1 MKKKHCFIS
10 EVNQESS
17 VSMYHYSPLPISML
31 LIAVLC
37 MASCLICNTYV
48 FHAHLYPLSIF
59 CLFLNGTIL
68 LVHSHDSNALERKE
82 DDRKSRKR
90 MKRTK
95 EQRRNRDKKTIYT
108 FNIAKPYFIL
118 LILQYFFFSN
128 RLQLVFVTF
137 LISDANNIKSTTK
150 CVLLKC
156 IDLINIIYTN
166 YYCKFVQL
174 FDIQKYLHI
183 FKEHKIT

>member
-17 VSMYHYSPLPISML
+17 VSMYHYPPLQISMM

-37 MASCLICNTYV
+37 MTSCLICNTHV

-59 CLFLNGTIL
+59 CLFLSGTIL
-68 LVHSHDSNALERKE
+68 SVHSHDSNALERKE
-82 DDRKSRKR
+82 GHRKNRKR
-90 MKRTK
+90 LKRTK

-118 LILQYFFFSN
+118 FTLQYFFFSN
-128 RLQLVFVTF
+128 RLQIIFVTF
-137 LISDANNIKSTTK
+137 QISDANNI
-150 CVLLKC
+150 
-156 IDLINIIYTN
+156 NQ
-166 YYCKFVQL
+166 QL
-174 FDIQKYLHI
+174 NVF
-183 FKEHKIT
+183 FKNA